1 MKPELK
7 LMSRTVPADPSPFIL
22 LSPERRS
29 LLRALSAAALA
40 PAAFAGCGTIGG
52 AYDRLFPG
60 KVDPRMKPAEL
71 GPIRSKVSLRVLWQ
85 GQVGNSGRYVYTPA
99 VDGGMVFAI
108 GTDGNLA
115 AFESASG
122 RLAWRQQVIRP
133 TAGGVG
139 AGNGLVAIGGQNGEV
154 QVWSQAGKLAW
165 ETRLSSEV
173 LAAPLIT
180 DGLVLVRSGDSRIW
194 GLEADSGRQRW
205 VYQRGAAPTLSVRT
219 HVGFTVS
226 RGALFAGF
234 GNGRLIGLDLKSG
247 QVGLDV
253 AVALPRG
260 ATELER
266 VVEITSVPMFENN
279 GVCAAAFQGRV
290 ACFDAQRGSLAWSR
304 DISSISGLDVDSRA
318 VYVVDDRS
326 VVHALDRASG
336 ASLWRQAALQLR
348 NVSAP
353 RLIGNALVV
362 GDFQG
367 FVHLLDPEDGSF
379 IARMPTD
386 GRAISID
393 AKPVDRG
400 FVIQTRAGGVYAMG
414 VAA

>member
-1 MKPELK
+1 
-7 LMSRTVPADPSPFIL
+7 MSRTLPTKTVSPALARPT
-22 LSPERRS
+22 RRS
-29 LLRALSAAALA
+29 LLRALSAATLA
-40 PAAFAGCGTIGG
+40 PSAFAGCSTVGG
-52 AYDRLFPG
+52 AYDSLFG
-60 KVDPRMKPAEL
+60 RKVDPRLSPAVL
-71 GPIRSKVSLRVLWQ
+71 VPFQSKLSLRVLWQ
-85 GQVGNSGRYVYTPA
+85 GNVGSSGRYVYTPA
-99 VDGGMVFAI
+99 IDGGMVFAI

-115 AFESASG
+115 AFESGTG
-122 RLAWRQQVIRP
+122 RLGWRQQVIRP

-139 AGNGLVAIGGQNGEV
+139 AGNGLVAVGGQNGEV
-154 QVWSQAGKLAW
+154 QVYSQAGKLAW
-165 ETRLSSEV
+165 EARLSSEV

-180 DGLVLVRSGDSRIW
+180 DGLVLVRTGDSRIW
-194 GLEADSGRQRW
+194 GLEADTGRQRW

-234 GNGRLIGLDLKSG
+234 GNGRLVGLDLKTG
-247 QVGLDV
+247 LVGLDV

-266 VVEITSVPMFENN
+266 VVEITSVPAFDNN
-279 GVCAAAFQGRV
+279 EVCAAAFQGRV
-290 ACFDAQRGSLAWSR
+290 ACFDAQRGTLAWSR
-304 DISSISGLDVDSRA
+304 DISSIAGLALDSRA

-353 RLIGNALVV
+353 RMIGKALVV
-362 GDFQG
+362 GDYQG

-379 IARMPTD
+379 MARIPTD
-386 GRAISID
+386 GSAISIE
-393 AKPVDRG
+393 ARPVDRG
-400 FVIQTRAGGVYAMG
+400 FVIQTRSGGVYAMG